1 MQNVIVGTAGH
12 VDHGKTCLIKAL
24 TGTDTDR
31 LKEEQKRGITIEL
44 GFANLPND
52 AGIHIG
58 IIDVPGHEKFVKN
71 MLAGIGGIDLV
82 LLVIALDEGIMPQTV
97 EHFEILK
104 MLHIKQGI
112 VVFTKAD
119 LVDEDWAELVNDD
132 VDNLVKGT
140 FMEKAGRIQVSAYT
154 GKNIDVLK
162 QMIVDKVRAAGG
174 RRQEKELFRL
184 PIDRVFTMEGF
195 GTVVTGTLLEGCCQV
210 GQEVELYPTERTV
223 KIREIQTHGHRVD
236 MAYAGQRTALN
247 LVNIKKDEINR
258 GEVLAAQDSL
268 LKSQFIDAKVQLFSS
283 TDRELRN
290 GDRVHI
296 NYGSAQAICK
306 AVLLDKDVLSAG
318 EEAYV
323 QFRFDEPVAVR
334 RNDRFIIRFYSP
346 TITFGGG
353 IVLEAEALKHKR
365 NHEEVIDS
373 LHIKELGTDLEVLE
387 LELKEESRYFPV
399 PKMLAA
405 KLNWTNQETEDQLEV
420 LVKGKKAIRLSDG
433 SYIHKYYWNE
443 ITQYGIELLNQF
455 HKENPISDGME
466 KEEFKSRILDNFR
479 IQESKRADVLLNEM
493 IKRSITVTIGSA
505 IAAAGFNAEYSHEIK
520 GMLKEIEDTYLM
532 AGYEIPA
539 TDDVINKFKDKKLA
553 KQIVNDLVKKGALVK
568 INPGAMIHRDNWE
581 KAMGLLEKYFED
593 HPTISL
599 GDYRDL
605 LGTSRKYAV
614 LFLEYCDQQKITRKQ
629 DDVRTL
635 VQKSR

>member
-82 LLVIALDEGIMPQTV
+82 LLVIALDEGVMPQTV

-104 MLHIKQGI
+104 MLHIRQGI
-112 VVFTKAD
+112 IVFTKAD

-140 FMEKAGRIQVSAYT
+140 FMEKADRIQVSAYT

-162 QMIVDKVRAAGG
+162 QMIVDKVRAAGT

-210 GQEVELYPTERTV
+210 GQEVELYPTEKTV
-223 KIREIQTHGHRVD
+223 KIREIQTHGHKVD

-258 GEVLAAQDSL
+258 GDVLAAQDSL

-399 PKMLAA
+399 PKILAA
-405 KLNWTNQETEDQLEV
+405 KLNWTNQETEEQLEV
-420 LVKGKKAIRLSDG
+420 LVKGKKAVRLSDG
-433 SYIHKYYWNE
+433 SFIHKDYWNE
-443 ITQYGIELLNQF
+443 ITQYGTELLNQF

-466 KEEFKSRILDNFR
+466 KEEFKSRILDNFKIR
-479 IQESKRADVLLNEM
+479 ESKKADVLLNEM
-493 IKRSITVTIGSA
+493 IKRSITVTMASA
-505 IAAAGFNAEYSHEIK
+505 IAAAGFNAEYSHELK
-520 GMLKEIEDTYLM
+520 GMLKDIEDTYLK

-539 TDDVINKFKDKKLA
+539 TDDVIGKFKDKKMA
-553 KQIVNDLVKKGALVK
+553 KQIVNDLVKKG
-568 INPGAMIHRDNWE
+568 
-581 KAMGLLEKYFED
+581 
-593 HPTISL
+593 
-599 GDYRDL
+599 
-605 LGTSRKYAV
+605 
-614 LFLEYCDQQKITRKQ
+614 
-629 DDVRTL
+629 TL
-635 VQKSR
+635 I

>member
-82 LLVIALDEGIMPQTV
+82 LLVVALDEGVMPQTV

-140 FMEKAGRIQVSAYT
+140 FMEKADRIQVSAYT

-162 QMIVDKVRAAGG
+162 QMIVDKVRAAGA

-210 GQEVELYPTERTV
+210 GQEVELYPTEKTV
-223 KIREIQTHGHRVD
+223 KIREIQTHGHKVD

-258 GEVLAAQDSL
+258 GDVLAAQDSL

-399 PKMLAA
+399 PKILAA
-405 KLNWTNQETEDQLEV
+405 KLNWTNQETEEQLEV
-420 LVKGKKAIRLSDG
+420 LVKGKKAVRLSDG
-433 SYIHKYYWNE
+433 SFIHKDYWNE
-443 ITQYGIELLNQF
+443 ITQYGTELLNQF

-466 KEEFKSRILDNFR
+466 KEEFKSRILDNFKIR
-479 IQESKRADVLLNEM
+479 ESKKADVLLNEM
-493 IKRSITVTIGSA
+493 IKRSITVTMASA
-505 IAAAGFNAEYSHEIK
+505 IAAAGFNAEYSHELK
-520 GMLKEIEDTYLM
+520 GMLKDIEDTYLK

-539 TDDVINKFKDKKLA
+539 TDDVIGKFKDKKMA
-553 KQIVNDLVKKGALVK
+553 KQIVNDLVKRV
-568 INPGAMIHRDNWE
+568 H
-581 KAMGLLEKYFED
+581 
-593 HPTISL
+593 
-599 GDYRDL
+599 
-605 LGTSRKYAV
+605 
-614 LFLEYCDQQKITRKQ
+614 
-629 DDVRTL
+629 
-635 VQKSR
+635 

>member
-82 LLVIALDEGIMPQTV
+82 LLVVALDEGVMPQTV

-140 FMEKAGRIQVSAYT
+140 FMEKADRIQVSAYT

-162 QMIVDKVRAAGG
+162 QMIVDKVRAAGA

-210 GQEVELYPTERTV
+210 GQEVELYPTEKTV
-223 KIREIQTHGHRVD
+223 KIREIQTHGHKVD

-258 GEVLAAQDSL
+258 GDVLAAQDSL

-399 PKMLAA
+399 PKILAA
-405 KLNWTNQETEDQLEV
+405 KLNWTNQETEEQLEV
-420 LVKGKKAIRLSDG
+420 LVKGKKAVRLSDG
-433 SYIHKYYWNE
+433 SFIHKDYWNE
-443 ITQYGIELLNQF
+443 ITQYGTELLNQF

-466 KEEFKSRILDNFR
+466 KEEFKSRILDNFKIR
-479 IQESKRADVLLNEM
+479 ESKKADVLLNEM
-493 IKRSITVTIGSA
+493 IKRSITVTMASA
-505 IAAAGFNAEYSHEIK
+505 IAAAGFNAEYSHELK
-520 GMLKEIEDTYLM
+520 GMLKDIEDTYLK

-539 TDDVINKFKDKKLA
+539 TDDVIGKFKDKKMA
-553 KQIVNDLVKKGALVK
+553 KQIVNDLVKKGTLIK
-568 INPGAMIHRDNWE
+568 INPGA
-581 KAMGLLEKYFED
+581 
-593 HPTISL
+593 
-599 GDYRDL
+599 
-605 LGTSRKYAV
+605 
-614 LFLEYCDQQKITRKQ
+614 
-629 DDVRTL
+629 
-635 VQKSR
+635 

>member
-82 LLVIALDEGIMPQTV
+82 LLVVALDEGVMPQTV

-140 FMEKAGRIQVSAYT
+140 FMEKADRIQVSAYT

-162 QMIVDKVRAAGG
+162 QMIVDKVRAAGA

-210 GQEVELYPTERTV
+210 GQEVELYPTEKTV
-223 KIREIQTHGHRVD
+223 KIREIQTHGHKVD

-258 GEVLAAQDSL
+258 GDVLAAQDSL

-323 QFRFDEPVAVR
+323 RFDEPVAVR

-399 PKMLAA
+399 PKILAA
-405 KLNWTNQETEDQLEV
+405 KLNWTNQETEEQLEV
-420 LVKGKKAIRLSDG
+420 LVKGKKAVRLSDG
-433 SYIHKYYWNE
+433 SFIHKDYWNE
-443 ITQYGIELLNQF
+443 ITQYGTELLNQF

-466 KEEFKSRILDNFR
+466 KEEFKSRILDTFKIR
-479 IQESKRADVLLNEM
+479 ESKKADVLLNEM
-493 IKRSITVTIGSA
+493 IKRSITVTMASA
-505 IAAAGFNAEYSHEIK
+505 IAAAGFNAEYSHELK
-520 GMLKEIEDTYLM
+520 GMLKDIEDTYLK

-539 TDDVINKFKDKKLA
+539 TDDVIGKFKDKKMA
-553 KQIVNDLVKKGALVK
+553 KQIVNDLVKKGTLIK
-568 INPGAMIHRDNWE
+568 INPGALIHKDNWD
-581 KAMGLLEKYFED
+581 KAMGLLKGYFES
-593 HPTISL
+593 HPNISL

-614 LFLEYCDQQKITRKQ
+614 LFLEYCDQQKITKKQ
-629 DDVRTL
+629 DDVRIL

>member
-82 LLVIALDEGIMPQTV
+82 LLVVALDEGVMPQTV

-140 FMEKAGRIQVSAYT
+140 FMEKADRIQVSAYT

-162 QMIVDKVRAAGG
+162 QMIVDKVRAAGA

-210 GQEVELYPTERTV
+210 GQEVELYPTEKTV
-223 KIREIQTHGHRVD
+223 KIREIQTHGHKVD

-258 GEVLAAQDSL
+258 GDVLAAQDSL

-399 PKMLAA
+399 PKILAA
-405 KLNWTNQETEDQLEV
+405 KLNWTNQETEEQLEV
-420 LVKGKKAIRLSDG
+420 LVKGKKAVRLSDG
-433 SYIHKYYWNE
+433 SFIHKDYWNE
-443 ITQYGIELLNQF
+443 ITQYGTELLNQF

-466 KEEFKSRILDNFR
+466 KEEFKSRILDTFKIR
-479 IQESKRADVLLNEM
+479 ESKKADVLLNEM
-493 IKRSITVTIGSA
+493 IKRSITVTMASA
-505 IAAAGFNAEYSHEIK
+505 IAAAGFNAEYSHELK
-520 GMLKEIEDTYLM
+520 GMLKDIEDTYLK

-539 TDDVINKFKDKKLA
+539 TDDVIGKFKDKKMA
-553 KQIVNDLVKKGALVK
+553 KQIVNDLVKKGTLIK
-568 INPGAMIHRDNWE
+568 INPGALIHKDNWD
-581 KAMGLLEKYFED
+581 KAMGLLKGYFES
-593 HPTISL
+593 HPNISL

-605 LGTSRKYAV
+605 LGTSRKYSV
-614 LFLEYCDQQKITRKQ
+614 LFLEYCDQQKITKKQ
-629 DDVRTL
+629 DDVRIL

>member
-71 MLAGIGGIDLV
+71 ILAGIGGIDLV
-82 LLVIALDEGIMPQTV
+82 LLVVALDEGVMPQTV

-140 FMEKAGRIQVSAYT
+140 FMEKADRIQVSAYT

-162 QMIVDKVRAAGG
+162 QMDKVRAAGA

-210 GQEVELYPTERTV
+210 GQEVELYPTEKTV
-223 KIREIQTHGHRVD
+223 KIREIQTHGHKVD

-258 GEVLAAQDSL
+258 GDVLAAQDSL

-399 PKMLAA
+399 PKILAA
-405 KLNWTNQETEDQLEV
+405 KLNWTNQETEEQLEV
-420 LVKGKKAIRLSDG
+420 LVKGKKAVRLSDG
-433 SYIHKYYWNE
+433 SFIHKDYWNE
-443 ITQYGIELLNQF
+443 ITQYGTELLNQF

-466 KEEFKSRILDNFR
+466 KEEFKSRILDNFKIR
-479 IQESKRADVLLNEM
+479 ESKKADVLLNEM
-493 IKRSITVTIGSA
+493 IKRSITVTMASA
-505 IAAAGFNAEYSHEIK
+505 IAAAGFNAEYSHELK
-520 GMLKEIEDTYLM
+520 GMLKDIEDTYLK

-539 TDDVINKFKDKKLA
+539 TDDVIGKFKDKKMA
-553 KQIVNDLVKKGALVK
+553 KQIVNDLVKKGTLIK
-568 INPGAMIHRDNWE
+568 INPGALIHKDNWD
-581 KAMGLLEKYFED
+581 KAMGLLKGYFD
-593 HPTISL
+593 SHPNISL

-614 LFLEYCDQQKITRKQ
+614 LFLEYCDQQKITKKQ
-629 DDVRTL
+629 DDVRIL

>member
-82 LLVIALDEGIMPQTV
+82 LLVVALDEGVMPQTV

-140 FMEKAGRIQVSAYT
+140 FMEKADRIQVSAYT

-162 QMIVDKVRAAGG
+162 QMIVDKVRAAGV

-210 GQEVELYPTERTV
+210 GQEVELYPTEKTV
-223 KIREIQTHGHRVD
+223 KIREIQTHGHKVD

-258 GEVLAAQDSL
+258 GDVLAAQDSL

-399 PKMLAA
+399 PKILAA
-405 KLNWTNQETEDQLEV
+405 KLNWTNQETEEQLEV
-420 LVKGKKAIRLSDG
+420 LVKGKKAVRLSDG
-433 SYIHKYYWNE
+433 SFIHKDYWNE
-443 ITQYGIELLNQF
+443 ITQYGTELLNQF

-466 KEEFKSRILDNFR
+466 KEEFKSRILDTFKIR
-479 IQESKRADVLLNEM
+479 ESKKADVLLNEM
-493 IKRSITVTIGSA
+493 IKRSITVTMASA
-505 IAAAGFNAEYSHEIK
+505 IAAAGFNAEYSHELK
-520 GMLKEIEDTYLM
+520 GMLKDIEDTYLK

-539 TDDVINKFKDKKLA
+539 TDDVIGKFKDKKMA
-553 KQIVNDLVKKGALVK
+553 KQIVNDLVKKGTLIK
-568 INPGAMIHRDNWE
+568 INPGALIHKDNWD
-581 KAMGLLEKYFED
+581 KAMGLLKGYFES
-593 HPTISL
+593 HPNISL
-599 GDYRDL
+599 RDYRDL

-614 LFLEYCDQQKITRKQ
+614 LFLEYCDQQKITKKQ
-629 DDVRTL
+629 DDVRIL

>member
-82 LLVIALDEGIMPQTV
+82 LLVVALDEGVMPQTV

-140 FMEKAGRIQVSAYT
+140 FMEKADRIQVSAYT

-162 QMIVDKVRAAGG
+162 QMIVDKVRAAGA

-210 GQEVELYPTERTV
+210 GQEVELYPTEKTV
-223 KIREIQTHGHRVD
+223 KIREIQTHGHKVD

-258 GEVLAAQDSL
+258 GDVLAAQDSL

-399 PKMLAA
+399 PKILAA
-405 KLNWTNQETEDQLEV
+405 KLNWTNQETEEQLEV
-420 LVKGKKAIRLSDG
+420 LVKGKKAVRLSDG
-433 SYIHKYYWNE
+433 SFIHKDYWNE
-443 ITQYGIELLNQF
+443 ITQYGTELLNQF

-466 KEEFKSRILDNFR
+466 KEEFKSRILDNFKIR
-479 IQESKRADVLLNEM
+479 ESKKADVLLNEM
-493 IKRSITVTIGSA
+493 IKRSITVTMASA
-505 IAAAGFNAEYSHEIK
+505 IAAAGFNAEYSHELK
-520 GMLKEIEDTYLM
+520 GMLKDIEDTYLK

-539 TDDVINKFKDKKLA
+539 TDDVIGKFKDKKMA
-553 KQIVNDLVKKGALVK
+553 KQIVNDLVKKGTLIK
-568 INPGAMIHRDNWE
+568 INP
-581 KAMGLLEKYFED
+581 
-593 HPTISL
+593 
-599 GDYRDL
+599 
-605 LGTSRKYAV
+605 
-614 LFLEYCDQQKITRKQ
+614 
-629 DDVRTL
+629 
-635 VQKSR
+635 

>member
-82 LLVIALDEGIMPQTV
+82 LLVVALDEGVMPQTV

-119 LVDEDWAELVNDD
+119 LVDEEWAGLVNDD
-132 VDNLVKGT
+132 VDNLVRGT
-140 FMEKAGRIQVSAYT
+140 FMENADRIQVSAYT

-162 QMIVDKVRAAGG
+162 QMIVDKVRAAGA

-306 AVLLDKDVLSAG
+306 AVLLDRDVLSAG

-365 NHEEVIDS
+365 NHEDVIDS
-373 LHIKELGTDLEVLE
+373 LRIKELGTDLEVLE

-399 PKMLAA
+399 PKILAA
-405 KLNWTNQETEDQLEV
+405 KLNWTNQETEEQLEV
-420 LVKGKKAIRLSDG
+420 LVKGKKAVRLSDG

-443 ITQYGIELLNQF
+443 ITQYGTELLNQF

-479 IQESKRADVLLNEM
+479 IQESKKADVLLNEM
-493 IKRSITVTIGSA
+493 IKRGITVTIGSA
-505 IAAAGFNAEYSHEIK
+505 IAAAGFNAEYSHELK
-520 GMLKEIEDTYLM
+520 GMLKDIEDTYLK

-539 TDDVINKFKDKKLA
+539 TDDVIGKKEDT
-553 KQIVNDLVKKGALVK
+553 DLCAVCSNRK
-568 INPGAMIHRDNWE
+568 IIFFLGYGCRIH
-581 KAMGLLEKYFED
+581 AYFHESV
-593 HPTISL
+593 PP
-599 GDYRDL
+599 
-605 LGTSRKYAV
+605 
-614 LFLEYCDQQKITRKQ
+614 
-629 DDVRTL
+629 
-635 VQKSR
+635 

>member
-82 LLVIALDEGIMPQTV
+82 LLVIALDEGVMPQTV

-399 PKMLAA
+399 PKILAA

-599 GDYRDL
+599 RDYRDL

>member
-82 LLVIALDEGIMPQTV
+82 LLVVALDEGVMPQTV

-140 FMEKAGRIQVSAYT
+140 FMEKADRIQVSAYT
-154 GKNIDVLK
+154 GKNINELK
-162 QMIVDKVRAAGG
+162 QMIVDKVRAAGA

-210 GQEVELYPTERTV
+210 GQEVELYPTEKTV
-223 KIREIQTHGHRVD
+223 KIREIQTHGHKVD

-365 NHEEVIDS
+365 NHDEVIDS

-399 PKMLAA
+399 PKILAT
-405 KLNWTNQETEDQLEV
+405 KLNWTNQETEEQLEV
-420 LVKGKKAIRLSDG
+420 LVKAIRLSDG
-433 SYIHKYYWNE
+433 SFIHKDYWNE
-443 ITQYGIELLNQF
+443 ITQFGTELLNQF

-466 KEEFKSRILDNFR
+466 KEEFKSRILDNFKIR
-479 IQESKRADVLLNEM
+479 ESRKADVLLNEM
-493 IKRSITVTIGSA
+493 IKRSITVTMASA
-505 IAAAGFNAEYSHEIK
+505 IAAAGFNAEYSHELK
-520 GMLKEIEDTYLM
+520 GMLKEIEETYLK

-539 TDDVINKFKDKKLA
+539 TDDVINKFKDKKMA
-553 KQIVNDLVKKGALVK
+553 KQIANDLVKKGTLVK
-568 INPGAMIHRDNWE
+568 INPGALIHKDNWD
-581 KAMGLLEKYFED
+581 KAMGLLRGYFES

-614 LFLEYCDQQKITRKQ
+614 LFLEYCDQQKITKKQ
-629 DDVRTL
+629 DDVRIL
-635 VQKSR
+635 VQKTR

>member
-82 LLVIALDEGIMPQTV
+82 LLVIALDEGVMPQTV

-365 NHEEVIDS
+365 NHEDVIDS
-373 LHIKELGTDLEVLE
+373 LRIKELGTDLEVLE

-399 PKMLAA
+399 PKILAA
-405 KLNWTNQETEDQLEV
+405 KLNWTNQETEDQLEA
-420 LVKGKKAIRLSDG
+420 LVKGKKAVRLSDG

-443 ITQYGIELLNQF
+443 ITQYGTELLNQF

-539 TDDVINKFKDKKLA
+539 TDDVINKFKDKKLS

>member
-82 LLVIALDEGIMPQTV
+82 LLVVALDEGVMPQTV

-140 FMEKAGRIQVSAYT
+140 FMEKADRIQVSAYT

-162 QMIVDKVRAAGG
+162 QMIVDKVRAAGA

-210 GQEVELYPTERTV
+210 GQEVELYPTEKTV
-223 KIREIQTHGHRVD
+223 KIREIQTHGHKVD

-258 GEVLAAQDSL
+258 GDVLAAQDSL

-399 PKMLAA
+399 PKILAA
-405 KLNWTNQETEDQLEV
+405 KLNWTNQETEEQLEV
-420 LVKGKKAIRLSDG
+420 LVKGKKAVRLSDG
-433 SYIHKYYWNE
+433 SFIHKDYWNE
-443 ITQYGIELLNQF
+443 ITQYGTELLNQF

-466 KEEFKSRILDNFR
+466 KEEFKSRILDTFKIR
-479 IQESKRADVLLNEM
+479 ESKKADVLLNEM
-493 IKRSITVTIGSA
+493 IKRSITVTMASA
-505 IAAAGFNAEYSHEIK
+505 IAAAGFNAEYSHELK
-520 GMLKEIEDTYLM
+520 GMLKDIEDTYLK

-539 TDDVINKFKDKKLA
+539 TDDVIGKFKDKKMA
-553 KQIVNDLVKKGALVK
+553 KQIVNDLVK
-568 INPGAMIHRDNWE
+568 R
-581 KAMGLLEKYFED
+581 
-593 HPTISL
+593 
-599 GDYRDL
+599 
-605 LGTSRKYAV
+605 
-614 LFLEYCDQQKITRKQ
+614 
-629 DDVRTL
+629 VR
-635 VQKSR
+635 

>member
-82 LLVIALDEGIMPQTV
+82 LLVVALDEGVMPQTV

-140 FMEKAGRIQVSAYT
+140 FMEKADRIQVSAYT

-162 QMIVDKVRAAGG
+162 QMIVDKVRAAGA

-210 GQEVELYPTERTV
+210 GQEVELYPTEKTV
-223 KIREIQTHGHRVD
+223 KIREIQTHGHKVD

-258 GEVLAAQDSL
+258 GDVLAAQDSL

-399 PKMLAA
+399 PKILAA
-405 KLNWTNQETEDQLEV
+405 KLNWTNQETEEQLEV
-420 LVKGKKAIRLSDG
+420 LVKGKKAVRLSDG
-433 SYIHKYYWNE
+433 SFIHKDYWNE
-443 ITQYGIELLNQF
+443 ITQYGTELLNQF

-466 KEEFKSRILDNFR
+466 KEEFKSRILDTFKIR
-479 IQESKRADVLLNEM
+479 ESKKADVLLNEM
-493 IKRSITVTIGSA
+493 IKRSITVTMASA
-505 IAAAGFNAEYSHEIK
+505 IAAAGFNAEYSHELK
-520 GMLKEIEDTYLM
+520 GMLKDIEDTYLK
-532 AGYEIPA
+532 AGYEIPS
-539 TDDVINKFKDKKLA
+539 TDDVIGKFKDKKMA
-553 KQIVNDLVKKGALVK
+553 KQIVNDLVK
-568 INPGAMIHRDNWE
+568 R
-581 KAMGLLEKYFED
+581 
-593 HPTISL
+593 
-599 GDYRDL
+599 
-605 LGTSRKYAV
+605 
-614 LFLEYCDQQKITRKQ
+614 
-629 DDVRTL
+629 VR
-635 VQKSR
+635 

>member
-1 MQNVIVGTAGH
+1 M
-12 VDHGKTCLIKAL
+12 
-24 TGTDTDR
+24 
-31 LKEEQKRGITIEL
+31 
-44 GFANLPND
+44 
-52 AGIHIG
+52 
-58 IIDVPGHEKFVKN
+58 KN

-82 LLVIALDEGIMPQTV
+82 LLVIALDEGVMPQTV

-162 QMIVDKVRAAGG
+162 QMIVDKVRVAGG

-373 LHIKELGTDLEVLE
+373 LHIKSEIF
-387 LELKEESRYFPV
+387 KES
-399 PKMLAA
+399 
-405 KLNWTNQETEDQLEV
+405 
-420 LVKGKKAIRLSDG
+420 
-433 SYIHKYYWNE
+433 
-443 ITQYGIELLNQF
+443 
-455 HKENPISDGME
+455 
-466 KEEFKSRILDNFR
+466 
-479 IQESKRADVLLNEM
+479 
-493 IKRSITVTIGSA
+493 
-505 IAAAGFNAEYSHEIK
+505 SH
-520 GMLKEIEDTYLM
+520 
-532 AGYEIPA
+532 
-539 TDDVINKFKDKKLA
+539 
-553 KQIVNDLVKKGALVK
+553 
-568 INPGAMIHRDNWE
+568 
-581 KAMGLLEKYFED
+581 
-593 HPTISL
+593 
-599 GDYRDL
+599 
-605 LGTSRKYAV
+605 RK
-614 LFLEYCDQQKITRKQ
+614 C
-629 DDVRTL
+629 
-635 VQKSR
+635 

>member
-1 MQNVIVGTAGH
+1 M
-12 VDHGKTCLIKAL
+12 
-24 TGTDTDR
+24 
-31 LKEEQKRGITIEL
+31 
-44 GFANLPND
+44 
-52 AGIHIG
+52 
-58 IIDVPGHEKFVKN
+58 KN

-82 LLVIALDEGIMPQTV
+82 LLVVALDEGVMPQTV

-140 FMEKAGRIQVSAYT
+140 FMEKADRIQVSAYT

-162 QMIVDKVRAAGG
+162 QMIVDKVRAAGA

-210 GQEVELYPTERTV
+210 GQEVELYPTEKTV
-223 KIREIQTHGHRVD
+223 KIREIQTHGHKVD
-236 MAYAGQRTALN
+236 M
-247 LVNIKKDEINR
+247 
-258 GEVLAAQDSL
+258 
-268 LKSQFIDAKVQLFSS
+268 
-283 TDRELRN
+283 
-290 GDRVHI
+290 
-296 NYGSAQAICK
+296 AICK

-399 PKMLAA
+399 PKILAA
-405 KLNWTNQETEDQLEV
+405 KLNWTNQETEEQLEV
-420 LVKGKKAIRLSDG
+420 LVKGKKAVRLSDG
-433 SYIHKYYWNE
+433 SFIHKDYWNE
-443 ITQYGIELLNQF
+443 ITQYGTELLNQF

-466 KEEFKSRILDNFR
+466 KEEFKSRILDTFKIR
-479 IQESKRADVLLNEM
+479 ESKKADVLLNEM
-493 IKRSITVTIGSA
+493 IKRSITVTMASA
-505 IAAAGFNAEYSHEIK
+505 IAAAGFNAEYSHELK
-520 GMLKEIEDTYLM
+520 GMLKDIEDTYLK

-539 TDDVINKFKDKKLA
+539 TDDVIGKFKDKKMA
-553 KQIVNDLVKKGALVK
+553 KQIVNDLVKKGTLIK
-568 INPGAMIHRDNWE
+568 INPGALIHKD
-581 KAMGLLEKYFED
+581 KAMGLLKGYFES
-593 HPTISL
+593 HPNISL

-614 LFLEYCDQQKITRKQ
+614 LFLEYCDQQKITKKQ
-629 DDVRTL
+629 DDVRIL

>member
-82 LLVIALDEGIMPQTV
+82 LLVVALDEGVMPQTV

-140 FMEKAGRIQVSAYT
+140 FMEKADRIQVSAYT

-162 QMIVDKVRAAGG
+162 QMIVDKVRAAGT

-210 GQEVELYPTERTV
+210 GQEVELPTEKTV
-223 KIREIQTHGHRVD
+223 KIREIQTHGHKVD

-258 GEVLAAQDSL
+258 GDVLAAQDSL

-399 PKMLAA
+399 PKILAA
-405 KLNWTNQETEDQLEV
+405 KLNWTNQETEEQLEG
-420 LVKGKKAIRLSDG
+420 LVKGKKAVRLSDG
-433 SYIHKYYWNE
+433 SFIHKDYWNE
-443 ITQYGIELLNQF
+443 ITQYGTELLNQF

-466 KEEFKSRILDNFR
+466 KEEFKSRILDNFKIR
-479 IQESKRADVLLNEM
+479 ESKKADVLLNEM
-493 IKRSITVTIGSA
+493 IKRSITVTMASA
-505 IAAAGFNAEYSHEIK
+505 IAAAGFNAEYSHELK
-520 GMLKEIEDTYLM
+520 GMLKDIEDTYLK

-539 TDDVINKFKDKKLA
+539 TDDVIGKFKDKKMA
-553 KQIVNDLVKKGALVK
+553 KQIVNDLVKKG
-568 INPGAMIHRDNWE
+568 
-581 KAMGLLEKYFED
+581 
-593 HPTISL
+593 
-599 GDYRDL
+599 
-605 LGTSRKYAV
+605 
-614 LFLEYCDQQKITRKQ
+614 
-629 DDVRTL
+629 TL
-635 VQKSR
+635 I

>member
-82 LLVIALDEGIMPQTV
+82 LLVVALDEGVMPQTV

-140 FMEKAGRIQVSAYT
+140 FMEKADRIQVSAYT

-162 QMIVDKVRAAGG
+162 QMIVDKVRAAGV

-210 GQEVELYPTERTV
+210 GQEVELYPTEKTV
-223 KIREIQTHGHRVD
+223 KIREIQTHGHKVD

-258 GEVLAAQDSL
+258 GDVLAAQDSL

-399 PKMLAA
+399 PKILAA
-405 KLNWTNQETEDQLEV
+405 KLNWTNQETEEQLEV
-420 LVKGKKAIRLSDG
+420 LVKGKKAVRLSEVL
-433 SYIHKYYWNE
+433 STR
-443 ITQYGIELLNQF
+443 IT
-455 HKENPISDGME
+455 GM
-466 KEEFKSRILDNFR
+466 KSRSTAPNF
-479 IQESKRADVLLNEM
+479 
-493 IKRSITVTIGSA
+493 
-505 IAAAGFNAEYSHEIK
+505 
-520 GMLKEIEDTYLM
+520 
-532 AGYEIPA
+532 
-539 TDDVINKFKDKKLA
+539 
-553 KQIVNDLVKKGALVK
+553 
-568 INPGAMIHRDNWE
+568 
-581 KAMGLLEKYFED
+581 
-593 HPTISL
+593 
-599 GDYRDL
+599 
-605 LGTSRKYAV
+605 
-614 LFLEYCDQQKITRKQ
+614 
-629 DDVRTL
+629 
-635 VQKSR
+635 